1 MKKALAI
8 ISLFPILPTIALAQ
22 TLSAQGFIA
31 GFLAFTN
38 SVLIPFLL
46 GFAFLFFVF
55 NAFRFFIVNGSNEE
69 GQKNAKNLAVY
80 GVLAFVVLIIFWGVV
95 NLLASSV
102 GFNEGIETTPDYVEK
117 NEGKFIAPTRT
128 ATPADNARDP
138 ACGTLE
144 QQFDNTFGGPCSTN
158 GNTGQTNTPSEGTL
172 EQDFDKV
179 FGGPS
184 TNTDTPTANQGRT
197 CILPNGKAE
206 IVTLEDCRSKD
217 GVVY

>member
-80 GVLAFVVLIIFWGVV
+80 GVLAFVVLVVFWGVV
-95 NLLASSV
+95 NLLASSA
-102 GFNEGIETTPDYVEK
+102 GFSKGQQPTPDYVENNGGDFKPSPSARKACPDGSTPNVHGVCDDPIGDLIEK
-117 NEGKFIAPTRT
+117 NLPPEPAPGEPINLLPPQYDVPTENVRLCGDGST
-128 ATPADNARDP
+128 YNA
-138 ACGTLE
+138 
-144 QQFDNTFGGPCSTN
+144 QSNTCDY
-158 GNTGQTNTPSEGTL
+158 Q
-172 EQDFDKV
+172 
-179 FGGPS
+179 
-184 TNTDTPTANQGRT
+184 
-197 CILPNGKAE
+197 
-206 IVTLEDCRSKD
+206 
-217 GVVY
+217 